1 MIQARLINVVALIF
15 IALYN
20 LQRVLVDTE
29 KLITAIYGT
38 ARLIHSFIAQAI
50 LENSVIA
57 FKQLQLIRTEQ
68 DRSTPEHRFLQIL
81 IKAKAR
87 TARDCHQLPS
97 DVTFLWNHYY
107 NLL

>member
-1 MIQARLINVVALIF
+1 MIQARLIVVVTLIF

-57 FKQLQLIRTEQ
+57 FEQLQLVRT
-68 DRSTPEHRFLQIL
+68 RSFHTWTSLSADLYQRL
-81 IKAKAR
+81 
-87 TARDCHQLPS
+87 DQLETVS
-97 DVTFLWNHYY
+97 SFQLT
-107 NLL
+107 

>member
-1 MIQARLINVVALIF
+1 MIQARLIVVVTLIF

-57 FKQLQLIRTEQ
+57 FKQLQLVRTRSFHTWASLSADLDQRLEQ
-68 DRSTPEHRFLQIL
+68 LETVSSF
-81 IKAKAR
+81 
-87 TARDCHQLPS
+87 QL
-97 DVTFLWNHYY
+97 T
-107 NLL
+107 